1 MTNKKAL
8 ILGATGMVGTQLVK
22 ELGKSKIYSEIH
34 LLTRRAL
41 KLADPICVGHV
52 VDFGN
57 LSKYADLFKVT
68 DVFICLGTTIKK
80 AKSKE
85 AFRKVDYDYV
95 IEAARLA
102 KTSNVEKILV
112 ITAMGAN
119 SKSKFFYSR
128 VKGDVEGTLQHL
140 ALNTVHIFRPSLLL
154 GERKEFR
161 AGEKI
166 SGLLSTFAKFVFVG
180 PLRPYRAIEA
190 NKVAAAMY
198 VAAQTTAK
206 GYHFYD
212 SAEIEELAQRVT
224 INSDH
229 PDKIVKK

>member
-1 MTNKKAL
+1 MTNKTAL
-8 ILGATGMVGTQLVK
+8 VLGATGLVGTQLVK
-22 ELGKSKIYSEIH
+22 ELSNSKIYSGIH
-34 LLTRRAL
+34 LLTRSEMKITDA
-41 KLADPICVGHV
+41 KCIGHV
-52 VDFGN
+52 VDFNN
-57 LSKYADLFKVT
+57 LSKYSDLFKVS

-95 IEAARLA
+95 IEAAKMA
-102 KTSNVEKILV
+102 KTANVEKLLV

-140 ALNTVHIFRPSLLL
+140 ELNTVHIFRPSLLL
-154 GERKEFR
+154 GERQEFR

-166 SGLLSTFAKFVFVG
+166 SGLISTFAKYVFVG
-180 PLRPYRAIEA
+180 PVRPYRAINA

-198 VAAQTTAK
+198 AAAQTTAK
-206 GYHFYD
+206 GYHFYNSD
-212 SAEIEELAQRVT
+212 EIEKLAQSET
-224 INSDH
+224 IYQ
-229 PDKIVKK
+229 

>member
-1 MTNKKAL
+1 MTNKTAM
-8 ILGATGMVGTQLVK
+8 ILGATGVVGTQLVK
-22 ELGKSKIYSEIH
+22 EISNSKTYSEIH
-34 LLTRRAL
+34 LMTRREM
-41 KLADPICVGHV
+41 KFTEPKCTGHV
-52 VDFGN
+52 VDFDN
-57 LSKYADLFKVT
+57 LSQYAYLFNVT

-95 IEAARLA
+95 IEAAKMA
-102 KTSNVEKILV
+102 KTSNVEKLLV

-128 VKGDVEGTLQHL
+128 VKGDVEGTLQRL
-140 ALNTVHIFRPSLLL
+140 EMNTVHIFRPSLLL

-166 SGLLSTFAKFVFVG
+166 SGLLSTFVKFVFVG

-198 VAAQTTAK
+198 AAAQTTAK
-206 GYHFYD
+206 GYHFYNSD
-212 SAEIEELAQRVT
+212 EIEKLAQRDT
-224 INSDH
+224 IN
-229 PDKIVKK
+229 

>member
-1 MTNKKAL
+1 MTNKTAL
-8 ILGATGMVGTQLVK
+8 ILGATGVVGTQLVK
-22 ELGKSKIYSEIH
+22 EMSNSNKYSEIH
-34 LLTRRAL
+34 LLTRREMKFAEP
-41 KLADPICVGHV
+41 KCTGHV
-52 VDFGN
+52 VDFDN
-57 LSKYADLFKVT
+57 LSQYAYLFNVT

-85 AFRKVDYDYV
+85 AFRKVDYDYI
-95 IEAARLA
+95 IEAAKMA
-102 KTSNVEKILV
+102 KTSNVEKLLV

-140 ALNTVHIFRPSLLL
+140 ELNTVHIFRPSLLL
-154 GERKEFR
+154 GEREEFR

-166 SGLLSTFAKFVFVG
+166 SGLLSNFAKFVFVG

-198 VAAQTTAK
+198 AAAQTTAK
-206 GYHFYD
+206 GYHFYNSD
-212 SAEIEELAQRVT
+212 EIEKLAQRV
-224 INSDH
+224 N
-229 PDKIVKK
+229 

>member
-1 MTNKKAL
+1 MMTNKTAL
-8 ILGATGMVGTQLVK
+8 ILGATGVVGTQLVK
-22 ELGKSKIYSEIH
+22 EISNSNIYNEIH
-34 LLTRRAL
+34 LLTRREM
-41 KLADPICVGHV
+41 KFRERKCTGHV
-52 VDFGN
+52 VDFDN
-57 LSKYADLFKVT
+57 LSQYAYLFNVT

-85 AFRKVDYDYV
+85 AFRKVDYDYI
-95 IEAARLA
+95 IEAAKMA
-102 KTSNVEKILV
+102 KTSNVEKLLV

-140 ALNTVHIFRPSLLL
+140 EMNTVHIFRPSLLL
-154 GERKEFR
+154 GEREEFR

-166 SGLLSTFAKFVFVG
+166 SGVLSTFLKFVFVG

-198 VAAQTTAK
+198 AAAQTTAK
-206 GYHFYD
+206 GYHFYN
-212 SAEIEELAQRVT
+212 SEEIEKLAQRVT
-224 INSDH
+224 IN
-229 PDKIVKK
+229 

>member
-1 MTNKKAL
+1 MTIKTAL
-8 ILGATGMVGTQLVK
+8 ILGATGVVGTHLVK
-22 ELGKSKIYSEIH
+22 ELSNSNNYKEIH
-34 LLTRRAL
+34 LLTRREIES
-41 KLADPICVGHV
+41 KEPNCEVHV
-52 VDFGN
+52 VEFDN
-57 LSKYADLFKVT
+57 LVRYADLFNVT

-85 AFRKVDYDYV
+85 AFRKVDYEFV
-95 IEAARLA
+95 IEAAKMA
-102 KTSNVEKILV
+102 KASNVEKFLV

-128 VKGDVEGTLQHL
+128 VKGDVEGTLQQL
-140 ALNTVHIFRPSLLL
+140 ELNSVHIFRPSLLL

-166 SGLLSTFAKFVFVG
+166 SGMIGSIARFLFVG

-198 VAAQTTAK
+198 AAAQKQTL
-206 GYHFYD
+206 GYHFYNSD
-212 SAEIEELAQRVT
+212 EIEKLTTR
-224 INSDH
+224 S
-229 PDKIVKK
+229 

>member
-1 MTNKKAL
+1 MTNKTAL
-8 ILGATGMVGTQLVK
+8 ILGATGLVGTQLIK
-22 ELGKSKIYSEIH
+22 KLSNSKIYSEIH
-34 LLTRRAL
+34 FLTRSEV
-41 KLADPICVGHV
+41 KFTDPKCIGHV
-52 VDFGN
+52 VEFDK
-57 LSKYADLFKVT
+57 LSKYAGLFKVS

-95 IEAARLA
+95 IEATKMA
-102 KTSNVEKILV
+102 KTANVEKLLV

-119 SKSKFFYSR
+119 SKSRFFYSR
-128 VKGDVEGTLQHL
+128 VKGDVEITLQHL
-140 ALNTVHIFRPSLLL
+140 ELNTVHIFRPSLLL

-166 SGLLSTFAKFVFVG
+166 SGLISTFAKYVFVG

-198 VAAQTTAK
+198 AAAQKTAK
-206 GYHFYD
+206 GYHFYNSD
-212 SAEIEELAQRVT
+212 EIEKLAQ
-224 INSDH
+224 S
-229 PDKIVKK
+229 

>member
-1 MTNKKAL
+1 MTNKTAL
-8 ILGATGMVGTQLVK
+8 ILGATGVVGTQLVK
-22 ELGKSKIYSEIH
+22 VLSNSKIYREIH
-34 LLTRRAL
+34 LLTRREM
-41 KLADPICVGHV
+41 KFTEPKCTVHV
-52 VDFGN
+52 VDFES
-57 LSKYADLFKVT
+57 LSMYADLFNVS

-80 AKSKE
+80 AKTKE

-95 IEAARLA
+95 IEAAKMA
-102 KTSNVEKILV
+102 KTSNVEKLLV

-119 SKSKFFYSR
+119 SQSKLFYSR

-140 ALNTVHIFRPSLLL
+140 ELNTVHIFRPSLLL

-190 NKVAAAMY
+190 KKVAAAMY
-198 VAAQTTAK
+198 AAAQTTAK
-206 GYHFYD
+206 GYHYYNSD
-212 SAEIEELAQRVT
+212 EIEKLAQRVT
-224 INSDH
+224 IN
-229 PDKIVKK
+229 